1 MGWMLILAALIAA
14 AVALAPR
21 RSGLDTPAFQA
32 EPDDSGDDEDPVLP
46 PPRREIA
53 I

>member
-1 MGWMLILAALIAA
+1 MLILAALIAA
-14 AVALAPR
+14 CAALTPR
-21 RSGLDTPAFQA
+21 RPAPDLQTIQA
-32 EPDDSGDDEDPVLP
+32 EPDDGGGGEEWVVP

>member
-1 MGWMLILAALIAA
+1 MLILAALIATGI
-14 AVALAPR
+14 ALAPR
-21 RSGLDTPAFQA
+21 SSGLEVPAFQA
-32 EPDDSGDDEDPVLP
+32 APDDSDDDEDWVMP

>member
-1 MGWMLILAALIAA
+1 LGWVLILAALIAA
-14 AVALAPR
+14 GIALAPR
-21 RSGLDTPAFQA
+21 RSGLEAHTFQA
-32 EPDDSGDDEDPVLP
+32 APDDSDDDEDWVMP

>member
-1 MGWMLILAALIAA
+1 MLILAALIAA
-14 AVALAPR
+14 GIALTPN
-21 RSGLDTPAFQA
+21 RSSSSDIRTFQA
-32 EPDDSGDDEDPVLP
+32 EPDDSDDDEEWVVP

>member
-1 MGWMLILAALIAA
+1 MLILAALIAA
-14 AVALAPR
+14 GIALIPH
-21 RSGLDTPAFQA
+21 RSSSPDVGKFQA
-32 EPDDSGDDEDPVLP
+32 EPDDSDDDEEWVLP

>member
-1 MGWMLILAALIAA
+1 MLILAALIAA
-14 AVALAPR
+14 GIALAPR
-21 RSGLDTPAFQA
+21 RSGLDVQTLQA
-32 EPDDSGDDEDPVLP
+32 APDDSDDDEDWVVP

>member
-1 MGWMLILAALIAA
+1 MLILAALIAA
-14 AVALAPR
+14 SVALSPR
-21 RSGLDTPAFQA
+21 RSSLDVRTFQA
-32 EPDDSGDDEDPVLP
+32 EPDDSDDDEDWVMP